1 MTKCTWVFYW
11 WDMIK
16 STVNVDRGVKGTSV
30 LSLAMNKTEATQP
43 TSVLPVAQKARPRV
57 SSVLVFHQNTRTR
70 ERKHTWLLEKPKESV
85 QLSVAELKSNW
96 EVFPSLD
103 SSFSSWFKSHFVIAC
118 FQVITDVNHFHGE
131 DKVWSIFDCH
141 YEGGVSV
148 VTPASILF
156 VFLSAAAREY
166 SVGHNRRSS
175 RLSIVFKPTLSQSFL
190 HCEAPL
196 HNFLLMCTLWR
207 NLLHT
212 APHKKHLHNI
222 SSISRKGFFFVSW
235 PWSKFWFRLSTD
247 RRFWAAE
254 PRSVQTPLS
263 GPL

>member
-1 MTKCTWVFYW
+1 
-11 WDMIK
+11 MIK
-16 STVNVDRGVKGTSV
+16 RTVNVDRGVKGTSV

-96 EVFPSLD
+96 EVFSSLD

-148 VTPASILF
+148 WWPQPRFCLCFCPRLPENIQWVITGDRQDCPLF
-156 VFLSAAAREY
+156 SNPPSHSLFSTV
-166 SVGHNRRSS
+166 
-175 RLSIVFKPTLSQSFL
+175 KL
-190 HCEAPL
+190 HC
-196 HNFLLMCTLWR
+196 T
-207 NLLHT
+207 
-212 APHKKHLHNI
+212 I
-222 SSISRKGFFFVSW
+222 SC
-235 PWSKFWFRLSTD
+235 
-247 RRFWAAE
+247 
-254 PRSVQTPLS
+254 
-263 GPL
+263 